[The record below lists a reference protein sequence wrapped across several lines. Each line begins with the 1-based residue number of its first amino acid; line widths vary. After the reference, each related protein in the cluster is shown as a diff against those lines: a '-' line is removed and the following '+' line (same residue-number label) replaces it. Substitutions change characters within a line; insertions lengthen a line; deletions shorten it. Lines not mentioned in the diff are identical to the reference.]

1 MTVPME
7 TILVIDDDR
16 DLCDLL
22 VEYLKPEGFEVETA
36 YDGEKGIEKA
46 LTGKYSIV
54 VLDVMLPGRHDGYDV
69 LKQIRARAAMP
80 VLMLTARGDEVDRII
95 GLEKGADDYLSKPFN
110 PRELLARIRAILR
123 RSSRE
128 TQEGSTGISSVRYR
142 VGDVAMDTGR
152 RTVSRAGVPVD
163 LTAVEFGLLEVLLL
177 KAGRIV
183 TREDLTRAVLGR
195 ALTPYDRSIDVHVSK
210 LRKKLGQDPR
220 GAERI
225 RSIRGSGY
233 IYVLPQAPDRSTPDR
248 PGDGDEAGGVHAA
261 K

>member
-1 MTVPME
+1 MALPME

-22 VEYLKPEGFEVETA
+22 EEYLKPEGFELETA
-36 YDGEKGIEKA
+36 FDGEKGIEKA
-46 LTGKYSIV
+46 LAGKYSIV
-54 VLDVMLPGRHDGYDV
+54 VLDVMLPGRHDGFDV
-69 LKQIRARAAMP
+69 LKQIRTRAAMP
-80 VLMLTARGDEVDRII
+80 VLMLTARGDDIDRII
-95 GLEKGADDYLSKPFN
+95 GLEMGADDYLSKPFN

-128 TQEGSTGISSVRYR
+128 TQEGSTGNSSVRYR
-142 VGDVAMDTGR
+142 VGDVEMDTGT
-152 RTVSRAGVPVD
+152 RTVSRADAPVD
-163 LTAVEFGLLEVLLL
+163 LTAVEFGLLEILLL

-210 LRKKLGQDPR
+210 LRKKLGQDPC

-233 IYVLPQAPDRSTPDR
+233 VYVLPQTPGRATQDRAGHGQER
-248 PGDGDEAGGVHAA
+248 EAAHAA

>member
-95 GLEKGADDYLSKPFN
+95 GLEMGADDYLSKPFN

-128 TQEGSTGISSVRYR
+128 TQEGSTGMLVRPLQGGR
-142 VGDVAMDTGR
+142 CGDGHGHAHGEPCR
-152 RTVSRAGVPVD
+152 RAGRSHRRRVWPSGSAAAQGGAHRD
-163 LTAVEFGLLEVLLL
+163 
-177 KAGRIV
+177 AG
-183 TREDLTRAVLGR
+183 G
-195 ALTPYDRSIDVHVSK
+195 P
-210 LRKKLGQDPR
+210 DPR
-220 GAERI
+220 GARPRAHTV
-225 RSIRGSGY
+225 RSQHRCACKQASKKTGPGPPRGRADPVHPRQRLYLCPS
-233 IYVLPQAPDRSTPDR
+233 
-248 PGDGDEAGGVHAA
+248 AGAGSLNP
-261 K
+261 